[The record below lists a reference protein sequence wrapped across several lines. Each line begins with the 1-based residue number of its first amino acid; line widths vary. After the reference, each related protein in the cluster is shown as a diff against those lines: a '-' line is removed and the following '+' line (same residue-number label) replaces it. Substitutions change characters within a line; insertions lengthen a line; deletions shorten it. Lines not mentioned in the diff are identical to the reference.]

1 MGKAVYCHRACPCC
15 GKDISVAGAA
25 YAAHMRMHVRKA
37 DAIPYQG
44 DYKILRRVPPPT
56 YFQSVQQVASGILA
70 LALVDHGD
78 AVPDG
83 RYEVSSRHDGVRW
96 VAAIVPH
103 LIEMGVLIEVTCTP
117 RKVRQAY
124 YVEVDVDAATRATKR
139 FQVRLFAVRT
149 TEDLPKVVAQV
160 RRALAHGY
168 AAMITRAMKETK
180 TNEKA

>member
-1 MGKAVYCHRACPCC
+1 MGRAAYCHRTCRCC

-37 DAIPYQG
+37 DAVPYQG
-44 DYKILRRVPPPT
+44 DYKILRKVPPPT
-56 YFQSVQQVASGILA
+56 YFQSVQQVTSEILA

-83 RYEVSSRHDGVRW
+83 RYEVSRKHDGVRC

-103 LIEMGVLIEVTCTP
+103 LIEMVVLIEVTCTP

-124 YVEVDVDAATRATKR
+124 HVHVDVDAATRATKR
-139 FQVRLFAVRT
+139 FQARLFAVRT
-149 TEDLPKVVAQV
+149 SDDLPKVVAHA

-168 AAMITRAMKETK
+168 AAMITRAMKEIK